1 MCDKNHLFT
10 MSRFPLGVSWGT
22 LSTLPNVYLFQF
34 LPDSVPVRQ
43 SNFVVG
49 SLQNLCSRL
58 HQYMYQYG
66 IYLTVKKS
74 IENKLIK
81 FAPNYGKIG
90 RIGKC

>member
-1 MCDKNHLFT
+1 MFGICDKNNLFT
-10 MSRFPLGVSWGT
+10 MSGFLIGVYFVADIVNFAQF
-22 LSTLPNVYLFQF
+22 LFLFQF

-66 IYLTVKKS
+66 IYLTVK
-74 IENKLIK
+74 N
-81 FAPNYGKIG
+81 P
-90 RIGKC
+90 